1 MPTLSS
7 GSSPPA
13 FSEVIRGPNQYT
25 VRSGDTLMAIGG
37 RLGVKW
43 RDVARANGLANP
55 DRIYP
60 GQHLWIETSRIVP
73 ALLRDGIVINIPESI
88 LYYFEDG
95 RLVFHAGVGLGKP
108 GQWSTPTGTFT
119 ILKRQYEPTWE
130 VPRSIQEE
138 MESEGRTV
146 VAKVPPGPD
155 NPLGEFWLGLS
166 IQGCGVHGTIEPSS
180 IGQYRSHGCIRMHP
194 EDIEQLFPRVLVGT
208 PGQLVYETVKVARV
222 GDRVYLEVHADVYKR
237 SINLFS
243 EAEARLQMLGVPI
256 DWTRVEEVV
265 RKQSGVAEEV
275 TLVAHSSIR
284 PQRSGFIHQRLAMNI
299 RPMAGC

>member
-1 MPTLSS
+1 MPTSSS
-7 GSSPPA
+7 GTSSPV
-13 FSEVIRGPNQYT
+13 FTEVIRGPIQYT
-25 VRSGDTLMAIGG
+25 VRSGDTLMAIAG

-43 RDVARANGLANP
+43 HDVASVNGLAHP

-146 VAKVPPGPD
+146 VTKVPPGPD

-166 IQGCGVHGTIEPSS
+166 IPGCGVHGTIEPSS

-222 GDRVYLEVHADVYKR
+222 GDRIYLEVHADVYQR
-237 SINLFS
+237 NINLYS
-243 EAEARLQMLGVPI
+243 EAEARLRMLDVPI
-256 DWTRVEEVV
+256 DWNRVEEVV

-275 TLVAHSSIR
+275 TLAAA
-284 PQRSGFIHQRLAMNI
+284 L
-299 RPMAGC
+299 